1 MTEQEGVC
9 YGVVSLLYVENE
21 AKVLR
26 LWEELE
32 RSPGHTKSIVELAVE
47 RAS

>member
-1 MTEQEGVC
+1 MTEKEGVC
-9 YGVVSLLYVENE
+9 YGIVSLLDGEHE

-32 RSPGHTKSIVELAVE
+32 RSPGHTQSIIELAVE